1 LNEGDDAHLCFAF
14 GALQRVDFID
24 SLDARGPTT
33 FAKLT
38 AIVALLFLVW
48 RSKLSALTST
58 PTGLSS
64 VVPGDGFVGLWYV
77 NGECCQKLQSIELMS
92 RAVFGGVGDDVIL
105 N

>member
-1 LNEGDDAHLCFAF
+1 MNEGDDAHLCFAF

-58 PTGLSS
+58 PTGISS
-64 VVPGDGFVGLWYV
+64 VVPGDALVGLGYV
-77 NGECCQKLQSIELMS
+77 TRKLSEKLQSVKLMS
-92 RAVFGGVGDDVIL
+92 YSVFGCIGDDVIL
-105 N
+105 D